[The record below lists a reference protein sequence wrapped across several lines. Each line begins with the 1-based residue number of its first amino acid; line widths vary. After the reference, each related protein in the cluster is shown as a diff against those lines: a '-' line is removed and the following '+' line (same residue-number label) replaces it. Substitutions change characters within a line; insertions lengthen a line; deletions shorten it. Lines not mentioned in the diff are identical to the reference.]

1 LYRQERY
8 VSVLLKL
15 KTALIPPLLSFQD
28 RQRLIR
34 IFSFN
39 YFENCFLKD
48 RSDVGANRSL
58 VIDNR
63 TSRYWHDGPVMS
75 LKVTRVPAVRTRSLV
90 SLLYQQHDTKA
101 GQGALVNES
110 SPAKSPLGTVRCFAP
125 LFFIPASVQRC
136 NLKQRVV
143 KGCSECSRLWNEVS
157 EATFAHFSAQSRLQ
171 IARFGHAVAQ
181 DTPISREADLTRQ
194 RCVEG
199 KSALRQHEC
208 LMF

>member
-110 SPAKSPLGTVRCFAP
+110 SPAKSPLGT
-125 LFFIPASVQRC
+125 
-136 NLKQRVV
+136 
-143 KGCSECSRLWNEVS
+143 
-157 EATFAHFSAQSRLQ
+157 HFSAQSRLQ

-208 LMF
+208 LVF